1 MLGTDE
7 KAGHAALAMEYVHS
21 LMSHCYGL
29 SFLSHFRSTTD
40 SLAEERGQPPRSA
53 VRSFPIRDQESLSL
67 SAEVHAAAVGLIVS
81 VIFRKWWS
89 FSILSILANMWACK
103 SKSYSQKEL
112 LNVRILELIENWSE
126 GENWGYYFWG
136 YNCIVD
142 KNDVCIYLFLRI
154 LWHNDSF

>member
-29 SFLSHFRSTTD
+29 SFLGHFRSTTD

-81 VIFRKWWS
+81 LVFRK
-89 FSILSILANMWACK
+89 
-103 SKSYSQKEL
+103 
-112 LNVRILELIENWSE
+112 
-126 GENWGYYFWG
+126 
-136 YNCIVD
+136 
-142 KNDVCIYLFLRI
+142 
-154 LWHNDSF
+154 